1 MSKNYYE
8 DYWELKKIEP
18 GSHLPWKKEILGAL
32 ELSGSNFLD
41 IGCGDGYIASQ
52 FVNKF
57 KTYGIDISEV
67 ALKEANTKGIITQQL
82 DANKIELPFED
93 EFFDNI
99 SCLDVLEHLM
109 DPIAFTKEIY
119 RILKKSGIFIV
130 SIPNILNIINRIH
143 FLFGN
148 FVDVMDV
155 SHKNDELFSEH
166 IKMFSKDKLEK
177 LLEGVKFEI
186 TKRYFYFPKKFNEPK
201 WKKIQ
206 FLGNIFNVLKIHTI
220 MPSLFAL
227 GFLYVCKKKNKN

>member
-1 MSKNYYE
+1 MSKKYYE
-8 DYWELKKIEP
+8 DYWKLNKIEP
-18 GSHLPWKKEILGAL
+18 GSHLPWKKEILGSL
-32 ELSGSNFLD
+32 KLFGNNFLD
-41 IGCGDGYIASQ
+41 VGCGDGYIASQ

-67 ALKEANTKGIITQQL
+67 ALKEANAKGIITQQL

-99 SCLDVLEHLM
+99 SCLDILEHII

-119 RILKKSGIFIV
+119 RILKKDGIFIV
-130 SIPNILNIINRIH
+130 SVPNILNIINRFH

-155 SHKNDELFSEH
+155 AHKNNELFSEH

-177 LLEGVKFEI
+177 LLHKTNFKI
-186 TKRYFYFPKKFNEPK
+186 LKRYFYFPKKFNEPK
-201 WKKIQ
+201 WRKFQIIGDI
-206 FLGNIFNVLKIHTI
+206 FNIFKIPCI

-227 GFLYVCKKKNKN
+227 GLLYVCKK

>member
-1 MSKNYYE
+1 MIRSYYE
-8 DYWELKKIEP
+8 NYWRTNKLEKTPYLFWIKKISSTVTLN
-18 GSHLPWKKEILGAL
+18 GK
-32 ELSGSNFLD
+32 NFLD
-41 IGCGDGYIASQ
+41 VGCGDGFLASN

-57 KTYGIDISEV
+57 ETYGVDISKM
-67 ALKEANTKGIITQQL
+67 ALNKAKNKGIRTEFVDL
-82 DANKIELPFED
+82 NTNNLPFEN

-99 SCLDVLEHLM
+99 SCFEVLEHLLE
-109 DPIAFTKEIY
+109 PLKVTKEIN
-119 RILKKSGIFIV
+119 RVLKKGGCFIV
-130 SIPNILNIINRIH
+130 SVPNILNIINRIH

-155 SHKNDELFSEH
+155 AHKNNELFSEH

-177 LLEGVKFEI
+177 LLEGANFEI

-220 MPSLFAL
+220 MPSLLAL
-227 GFLYVCKKKNKN
+227 GFLYVCKKKK